1 MIKIIMFNGV
11 FFCINSY
18 TRCFDFNELINCPFI
33 LGHVILNSGEV
44 RHNWLDLIRNLNRYD
59 THLKRIPALQAA
71 LSRSL
76 CEIHVAQRRFR
87 PELLAEAYESHL
99 RNLTT
104 SLGNYRSRNKFPKV
118 WPESLDNFQ
127 LVVEGNAGPLM
138 LSPSGQFI
146 TPSSC
151 PISLLVSFIT
161 DNLEEARDRLDKH
174 RIAVEEEKHAI
185 AKCTEK
191 FGLSALGKDDNVTP
205 AQMTSCC
212 NQLLEN
218 ELLKPKVDRARIW
231 VTHYYSLI
239 SDGEM
244 CIPWNWK

>member
-18 TRCFDFNELINCPFI
+18 TRCFNFNELINCPFI

-104 SLGNYRSRNKFPKV
+104 SLGSP
-118 WPESLDNFQ
+118 
-127 LVVEGNAGPLM
+127 M
-138 LSPSGQFI
+138 L
-146 TPSSC
+146 
-151 PISLLVSFIT
+151 
-161 DNLEEARDRLDKH
+161 ERL
-174 RIAVEEEKHAI
+174 I
-185 AKCTEK
+185 
-191 FGLSALGKDDNVTP
+191 
-205 AQMTSCC
+205 
-212 NQLLEN
+212 
-218 ELLKPKVDRARIW
+218 
-231 VTHYYSLI
+231 
-239 SDGEM
+239 
-244 CIPWNWK
+244 